1 MIYLLHQEVS
11 LYLSPLRRQ
20 KSSTPLAVFTIPAL
34 STTWNRLAVQVR
46 HLSQPYQPP
55 TWTWIATFL
64 PWASWEVS
72 FVFQVEGGTV
82 RLFLNC
88 QPADSTSI
96 GRHQVIYAYSWRAGG
111 ECSNSIF
118 RKWNLTRPLLS
129 TLDRCH
135 CGIKLNVDEVFFCRD
150 RSFLGHIDEQESE
163 DIQTTF
169 NELLRWKGGM
179 GGRAVASSFLIYWT
193 QRSID
198 LDDLLI

>member
-1 MIYLLHQEVS
+1 MIFLLHQEVS

-64 PWASWEVS
+64 PWTWTSWEVS

-135 CGIKLNVDEVFFCRD
+135 CGIKLYVDEVFSAEID
-150 RSFLGHIDEQESE
+150 HSYVILMNRSQKTS
-163 DIQTTF
+163 
-169 NELLRWKGGM
+169 
-179 GGRAVASSFLIYWT
+179 T
-193 QRSID
+193 QPSRNY
-198 LDDLLI
+198 

>member
-46 HLSQPYQPP
+46 HLLRPYQPP

-64 PWASWEVS
+64 PWTSWEVS

-96 GRHQVIYAYSWRAGG
+96 GRHQVIYAFCILEKPEENVEVHFSESGIWPGLFSLHWTG
-111 ECSNSIF
+111 VTVGSNWTWMKF
-118 RKWNLTRPLLS
+118 FS
-129 TLDRCH
+129 T
-135 CGIKLNVDEVFFCRD
+135 E
-150 RSFLGHIDEQESE
+150 IDHS
-163 DIQTTF
+163 
-169 NELLRWKGGM
+169 
-179 GGRAVASSFLIYWT
+179 
-193 QRSID
+193 
-198 LDDLLI
+198 